1 MSPSTGTRRLHTSGS
16 RVGLSRYVDS
26 IADMS
31 ARSSL
36 IMTPKGESETRPT
49 MTRRRSDGPLRSR
62 SNSNMESMARRARRK
77 NASSTKI
84 QASFDEGRPASKQ
97 APNNSESHWESS
109 SDDEAHDDALQLDMH
124 ASGSGKD
131 KAGIHRSK
139 RPESL
144 VLNQG
149 LAHVADLGDDA
160 LSPRTVPRSAPAP
173 PHSATPRKSAA
184 DLRHAYDTYHG
195 SPRSLRSSSS
205 VRSVHSLLAGHTG
218 GGVNGGGTTTP
229 VLPVL
234 TTMPAVGA
242 HHGTHG
248 YTMGPDTSG
257 DQDARQRPQ
266 LRSTSS
272 STSVQPGRIDAS
284 WAPAPA
290 LPRTWSMQ
298 SLQPIEAGGLPSS
311 SSRDQLAHLLAGH
324 ARRTSVSLASLLGG
338 TRASERAAK
347 PVVSKFA
354 HAQQQFDTLAT
365 QAWVLPSSDE
375 MPGRVVSVDVPPSS
389 VYSASFAEHVVARM
403 ARPPPLDEPRSA
415 PDSSAPLPYRYL
427 LDFGLS
433 GPPIDRAALG
443 PAALTPRHGTGLP
456 HADTGADSRD
466 AARDKMLVPDSTTT
480 LGPNMIPFHFIH
492 ALTSTMESVLAL
504 DPAEVPA
511 MASLLPGAAERLDEG
526 GADGLSD
533 GVASSQGSTSE
544 GPMHWIDHGS
554 MRAIGCTAQ
563 AVSMQ
568 RLHTV
573 TRRSA
578 DPFRCALAR
587 VVRLSG
593 TATSAEPRLP
603 RNARVASSMSL
614 RRLPTSAGR
623 VEA

>member
-1 MSPSTGTRRLHTSGS
+1 
-16 RVGLSRYVDS
+16 
-26 IADMS
+26 
-31 ARSSL
+31 
-36 IMTPKGESETRPT
+36 
-49 MTRRRSDGPLRSR
+49 
-62 SNSNMESMARRARRK
+62 MARRARRK

-84 QASFDEGRPASKQ
+84 HAHFDEGGRASK
-97 APNNSESHWESS
+97 PVPSNNESHWESS

-124 ASGSGKD
+124 ATGSGKE
-131 KAGIHRSK
+131 KARRQPIGK
-139 RPESL
+139 PESL
-144 VLNQG
+144 TLNHD
-149 LAHVADLGDDA
+149 LAQVVADQRDEA
-160 LSPRTVPRSAPAP
+160 LSPRTVPTALPDA
-173 PHSATPRKSAA
+173 ATPRKLTA
-184 DLRHAYDTYHG
+184 DLRLTSDPLIG

-218 GGVNGGGTTTP
+218 GGVGAGVATTPVGPVLTTTP
-229 VLPVL
+229 V
-234 TTMPAVGA
+234 VGG

-248 YTMGPDTSG
+248 YSTGPDTSG
-257 DQDARQRPQ
+257 DQHVWYRPP

-272 STSVQPGRIDAS
+272 STSVQPGRIDATLS
-284 WAPAPA
+284 SAPE

-311 SSRDQLAHLLAGH
+311 PSRDQLAHLLAGH
-324 ARRTSVSLASLLGG
+324 ARRTSVSLTSLLGG

-354 HAQQQFDTLAT
+354 HAQQQFDMHAT

-375 MPGRVVSVDVPPSS
+375 MPGRVVSVDVSPSS
-389 VYSASFAEHVVARM
+389 VYSASFAERVM
-403 ARPPPLDEPRSA
+403 AQMAQTPPLDEPQAA
-415 PDSSAPLPYRYL
+415 PDNGASPSYRYL

-443 PAALTPRHGTGLP
+443 PAALTPRHGAGIP
-456 HADTGADSRD
+456 HADAVAGGRQ

-492 ALTSTMESVLAL
+492 ALTSTLESALAL

-511 MASLLPGAAERLDEG
+511 MASLLPGASERLDER
-526 GADGLSD
+526 GADSQSD
-533 GVASSQGSTSE
+533 GIASSQASTNE

-578 DPFRCALAR
+578 DPFRSALAR

-593 TATSAEPRLP
+593 TAPSAEPRLP

-614 RRLPTSAGR
+614 RRLPSNTERR

>member
-1 MSPSTGTRRLHTSGS
+1 
-16 RVGLSRYVDS
+16 
-26 IADMS
+26 
-31 ARSSL
+31 
-36 IMTPKGESETRPT
+36 
-49 MTRRRSDGPLRSR
+49 
-62 SNSNMESMARRARRK
+62 MESMARRARRK

-84 QASFDEGRPASKQ
+84 HAHFDEGVRASK
-97 APNNSESHWESS
+97 PVPSNNESHWESS
-109 SDDEAHDDALQLDMH
+109 SDDEAHNDALQLDMH
-124 ASGSGKD
+124 ATGSGKE
-131 KAGIHRSK
+131 KK
-139 RPESL
+139 RRQPSGKPESL
-144 VLNQG
+144 TLNHD
-149 LAHVADLGDDA
+149 LAQVVADQRDEA
-160 LSPRTVPRSAPAP
+160 LSPRTVPTALPDA
-173 PHSATPRKSAA
+173 ATPRKLTA
-184 DLRHAYDTYHG
+184 DLCLTSDPLIG

-218 GGVNGGGTTTP
+218 GGVGAGVATTPVGPVLTTTP
-229 VLPVL
+229 V
-234 TTMPAVGA
+234 VGG

-248 YTMGPDTSG
+248 YSTGPDTSG
-257 DQDARQRPQ
+257 DQHVWYRPP

-272 STSVQPGRIDAS
+272 STSVQPGRIDATWS
-284 WAPAPA
+284 SAPE
-290 LPRTWSMQ
+290 LPPTWSMQ

-311 SSRDQLAHLLAGH
+311 PSRDQLAHLLAGH
-324 ARRTSVSLASLLGG
+324 ARRTSVSLTSLLGG

-354 HAQQQFDTLAT
+354 HAQQQFDMHAT
-365 QAWVLPSSDE
+365 QAWMLPSSDE
-375 MPGRVVSVDVPPSS
+375 MPGRVVSVDVSPSS
-389 VYSASFAEHVVARM
+389 VYSASFAERVM
-403 ARPPPLDEPRSA
+403 AQMAQTPPLDEPQAA
-415 PDSSAPLPYRYL
+415 PDSGASPSYRYL

-443 PAALTPRHGTGLP
+443 PAALTPRHGAGIP
-456 HADTGADSRD
+456 HADAVAGGRQ

-492 ALTSTMESVLAL
+492 ALTSTLESALAL

-511 MASLLPGAAERLDEG
+511 MASLLPGASERLDER
-526 GADGLSD
+526 GADSQSD
-533 GVASSQGSTSE
+533 GIASSQASTNE

-578 DPFRCALAR
+578 DPFRSALAR

-593 TATSAEPRLP
+593 TAPSAEPRLP

-614 RRLPTSAGR
+614 RRLPSNTERR